1 MKHFSICLL
10 SLLLLTHMY
19 VNAQSNEDLEHNA
32 PSLQIGLDGLAF
44 SRGTPDAQL
53 IMEIIAEKQREIKL
67 KIVQN
72 MFLGKLQNTG
82 GAVYAYADNILRT
95 VLEEKEQTT
104 RAKLVMESTVNMVF
118 VYAFAEYY
126 VRQLQNNPD
135 SIKAAFAD
143 VAKHYGINDTSGI
156 RSLRDLRAKPN
167 QSRTDPAGSAGG
179 YESLE
184 DNSTSML
191 ALVLDMA
198 SEVVRENESL
208 KDLGVMR
215 ISYSATYEYLNE
227 YKNARANPEMK
238 AIVSPAGKLYTDMK
252 SKMKSIAGVIGLLSY
267 VTNQFTFRYNQLDV
281 ASPEALAG
289 MSNALAGSRADFDAA
304 IRKLGQITQAIS
316 QNRDTIYKNDISQLI
331 RIKTYLEKAQKFLQ
345 AYGGNFSGKE
355 STVSDIIYTIQ
366 SDFTP
371 LLTKMAFI
379 DPAVTNLITSLT
391 GQNEILA
398 GKIIS
403 TLEGFQSFNEKILPL
418 FRLVSRLYEFNKATT
433 FSEYIKL
440 VNDLEE
446 VFPDEK
452 IKDAISKINSFVKDY
467 AVIKTNDNG
476 REVLDFNVESFLVK
490 LENMKKYRY
499 RQWEFLLTVGASS
512 GFFTKEL
519 IMKGDTLN
527 SFSFV
532 SEKIGIKYKIWDFD
546 WMTRNPGETYRV
558 RKYEY
563 TKVTS
568 PKEPIVSDIHA
579 LLYGSGLLYNILNTG
594 NSSVFKA
601 PLVGTGLG
609 ITFVNALDL
618 NLTASIPIFS
628 DRSFKSSF
636 DYPLLSLNFDIRF
649 TEYLNR
655 LQKKREAN
663 RNQKNLAKAAE

>member
-1 MKHFSICLL
+1 MKYCAICLL
-10 SLLLLTHMY
+10 SLLLLTRTS

-44 SRGTPDAQL
+44 SRGTLDAQL

-126 VRQLQNNPD
+126 VHQLQGNTDEIN
-135 SIKAAFAD
+135 AAFAT
-143 VAKHYGINDTSGI
+143 VAKAYGIDDLSAV
-156 RSLRDLRAKPN
+156 RSLRDLRAQPDKSPEKSGLHTSGN
-167 QSRTDPAGSAGG
+167 VSREDDAS
-179 YESLE
+179 SL
-184 DNSTSML
+184 L

-198 SEVVRENESL
+198 SEAVREDENL

-227 YKNARANPEMK
+227 YKSVLVDPKKK
-238 AIVSPAGKLYTDMK
+238 AIKAGIEKLYADMK
-252 SKMKSIAGVIGLLSY
+252 VKIKKITSVIGLLSY

-281 ASPEALAG
+281 ASLNSAG
-289 MSNALAGSRADFDAA
+289 QPAAVAAGNVDFAN
-304 IRKLGQITQAIS
+304 AIS
-316 QNRDTIYKNDISQLI
+316 VLAQVAQTISTNRDTVYKDNIAQLV

-345 AYGGNFSGKE
+345 GYGGNFSGRE

-379 DPAVTNLITSLT
+379 DPALTGLVTSLA

-398 GKIIS
+398 GKIMS
-403 TLEGFQSFNEKILPL
+403 TLDDLQSFKEKILPL
-418 FRLVSRLYEFNKATT
+418 FRLVSRLYEFNRSTT

-440 VNDLEE
+440 VNELED
-446 VFPDEK
+446 VFPDER
-452 IKDAISKINSFVKDY
+452 IKDALSKINSFVKDY
-467 AVIKTNDNG
+467 AVIKTNEKG
-476 REVLDFNVESFLVK
+476 KEVLDFNVESFLVK

-499 RQWEFLLTVGASS
+499 RQFEFLFTVGASS

-519 IMKGDTLN
+519 VMKGDTLN

-532 SEKIGIKYKIWDFD
+532 SEKIGLKFKIKDFD
-546 WMTRNPGETYRV
+546 WKTRNPGETYRIGGS
-558 RKYEY
+558 EY
-563 TKVTS
+563 TKITAPS
-568 PKEPIVSDIHA
+568 EPIVSDIHL

-594 NSSVFKA
+594 NSSAFKA

-609 ITFVNALDL
+609 LTFVNALDL
-618 NLTASIPIFS
+618 NLTAAVPIFS
-628 DRSFKSSF
+628 DRSFSSSF

-655 LQKKREAN
+655 LQKKRDAN
-663 RNQKNLAKAAE
+663 RNQKNLAKAAQ

>member
-1 MKHFSICLL
+1 
-10 SLLLLTHMY
+10 
-19 VNAQSNEDLEHNA
+19 
-32 PSLQIGLDGLAF
+32 
-44 SRGTPDAQL
+44 
-53 IMEIIAEKQREIKL
+53 MEIIAEKQREIKL

-126 VRQLQNNPD
+126 VHQLQGNTD
-135 SIKAAFAD
+135 EIKTAFAN
-143 VAKHYGINDTSGI
+143 VAKQCGIDDISEV
-156 RSLRDLRAKPN
+156 RSLRDLRVKPH
-167 QSRTDPAGSAGG
+167 QSRRDPAGSSGG

-184 DNSTSML
+184 DEATSML
-191 ALVLDMA
+191 ALLLDMA

-215 ISYSATYEYLNE
+215 ISYSATYEYLNT
-227 YKNARANPEMK
+227 YKS
-238 AIVSPAGKLYTDMK
+238 VLLAGRTDALTSSIKEIYADMK
-252 SKMKSIAGVIGLLSY
+252 DKMKRITEVAGLLSY

-281 ASPEALAG
+281 ASPGALAG
-289 MSNALAGSRADFDAA
+289 MPDALAGSNVDFNT
-304 IRKLGQITQAIS
+304 IIGRLGRITQVIS
-316 QNRDTIYKNDISQLI
+316 QNRDTTYKDDLSQLI
-331 RIKTYLEKAQKFLQ
+331 RIKTYLEKAQKFLET
-345 AYGGNFSGKE
+345 YSGDFSGKE
-355 STVSDIIYTIQ
+355 STISDIVYTIQ

-371 LLTKMAFI
+371 LLTKMVFI
-379 DPAVTNLITSLT
+379 DPVVTDLIKSLT

-398 GKIIS
+398 SKIIA
-403 TLEGFQSFNEKILPL
+403 TLDGLQSFNEKILPL

-440 VNDLEE
+440 VNDIEE

-452 IKDAISKINSFVKDY
+452 VKDALSKINSFVKDY
-467 AVIKTNDNG
+467 AVIKTNEKG
-476 REVLDFNVESFLVK
+476 KEVLDFNVESFLVK

-499 RQWEFLLTVGASS
+499 RQFEFLFTVGASS

-519 IMKGDTLN
+519 VMKGDTLN

-532 SEKIGIKYKIWDFD
+532 SEKIGVKFKIKDFD
-546 WMTRNPGETYRV
+546 WKTRNPGEVYTV
-558 RKYEY
+558 RGYQY
-563 TKVTS
+563 TKRTA

-609 ITFVNALDL
+609 LTFVNALDL
-618 NLTASIPIFS
+618 NLTAAVPIFS
-628 DRSFKSSF
+628 DRSFSSSF

-655 LQKKREAN
+655 LQKKRDAN
-663 RNQKNLAKAAE
+663 RNQKNLAKAAQ